1 MSKPFMLATGLL
13 AGTVI
18 GAGMFSLPYVFSRV
32 GVMSGL
38 FYLLAFSFVY
48 FAVHLMYARVVETR
62 PDGHQF
68 SFFARAYLPMWAS
81 LPVSLGIFTE
91 LLLVLVAY
99 LVLAPTFG
107 VVAAGLSTQADG
119 TDIRTITLIVFWLTG
134 SLFMFAR
141 LTWQGIAE
149 IFGAVVIL
157 GIVAAVL
164 LFGTSAPLTTPAFTP
179 LNFGLFFLPFGPLL
193 FSLAGRPAV
202 TEVVEEHRR
211 AGKSFSL
218 TKAIAWGT
226 FIPAAIYAIFA
237 LSVLRLNP
245 AVTPEALN
253 SLGGIIPPYLLS
265 LLGVLGLITLWTSY
279 FIIGENVRDMLHLD
293 WKMPKWF
300 SSAVVVAVPL
310 LLYLAGLRNFL
321 GVISFTGGVFLAV
334 EGVAVIAMWRR
345 AFPGHRWGWV
355 VWPLAAVFAAAFIY
369 EFITVL
375 W

>member
-32 GVMSGL
+32 GVTGGL
-38 FYLLAFSFVY
+38 FYLLAFSLVY

-68 SFFARAYLPMWAS
+68 SFFARAYLPRWAS
-81 LPVSLGIFTE
+81 LPVSFGIFAE

-107 VVAAGLSTQADG
+107 VVAAGGAD
-119 TDIRTITLIVFWLTG
+119 IHTITLIAFWLTG

-149 IFGAVVIL
+149 ILGAVVIL
-157 GIVAAVL
+157 GIVATVF
-164 LFGTSAPLTTPAFTP
+164 LFGASAPLTTPAFTP

-226 FIPAAIYAIFA
+226 FIPAAVYAIFA

-253 SLGGIIPPYLLS
+253 SLGGILPPSLLA
-265 LLGVLGLITLWTSY
+265 LLGVLGLIVLWTSY

-293 WKMPKWF
+293 WKMPRWF
-300 SSAVVVAVPL
+300 SSAVVVAVPP

-355 VWPLAAVFAAAFIY
+355 VWPLAAVFTAAFVY
-369 EFITVL
+369 ELITVFR
-375 W
+375 

>member
-1 MSKPFMLATGLL
+1 MLAIGLL

-32 GVMSGL
+32 GVTGGL
-38 FYLLAFSFVY
+38 FYLLAFSLVY

-68 SFFARAYLPMWAS
+68 SFFARAYLPRWAS
-81 LPVSLGIFTE
+81 LPVSFGIFAE

-107 VVAAGLSTQADG
+107 VVAAGGA
-119 TDIRTITLIVFWLTG
+119 DIRTFTLIAFWLTG

-149 IFGAVVIL
+149 ILGALVIL
-157 GIVAAVL
+157 GIVAAVF
-164 LFGTSAPLTTPAFTP
+164 LFGTSAPLTTPAFAS

-218 TKAIAWGT
+218 PKAIAWGT
-226 FIPAAIYAIFA
+226 FIPAAVYAIFA

-253 SLGGIIPPYLLS
+253 SLGGILPPYLLS

-293 WKMPKWF
+293 WKLPRWF
-300 SSAVVVAVPL
+300 SSAVVVGVPL

-369 EFITVL
+369 ELVTVL
-375 W
+375 